1 MPLSSCPELW
11 VCKQG
16 YDGDRSS
23 PAFWQCW
30 WLRGDESCPIIY
42 GVLGGVFLSQEYLR
56 DTQADRTRGK
66 GSDLTP
72 CIYI

>member
-1 MPLSSCPELW
+1 MPLSSRPELW

-16 YDGDRSS
+16 YDGDRSI

-30 WLRGDESCPIIY
+30 WLRDDESCPIIN

-66 GSDLTP
+66 SSDLTP